1 MGGHPIGRQPFRPGQ
16 WSRYQGGGSINIYHK
31 EVHNNYGGAMF
42 PMMNYGMYGNYG
54 YYNPGLTSGEKWML
68 ALGGIGAIGGAILS
82 AFTGGQEKIEGTPP
96 ASDDGKAEIQAQ
108 QEANEALEE
117 QIKELR
123 EKNADLKAQLLKQ
136 KNDEI
141 QKMKELS
148 GQIYN
153 PDAEEVKTEE
163 TTTYTI
169 DKSEYLGNGQYK
181 GETGYGIV
189 KYMYKGPNGEELSH
203 DEIMAIAKK
212 IFGGKAIAPGNIELK
227 NTITLDNGKTYS
239 IRAENERPDE
249 KIKSEYS
256 LKEHQVYEGTAKQY
270 GGYWVATINGE
281 PLKENGQIKQFS
293 SEEDAENYAKDAAAK
308 KQAAGQ
314 QDE

>member
-82 AFTGGQEKIEGTPP
+82 GLTGGTQEVEAQPEQRTQQEQPQTLTKE
-96 ASDDGKAEIQAQ
+96 DVAEIVQ
-108 QEANEALEE
+108 QEVQKQLASRQKAHQAEVDAIAAAKE
-117 QIKELR
+117 Q
-123 EKNADLKAQLLKQ
+123 AKQ
-136 KNDEI
+136 YDPGARKVDT
-141 QKMKELS
+141 Q
-148 GQIYN
+148 Q
-153 PDAEEVKTEE
+153 

-169 DKSEYLGNGQYK
+169 DKSESLGNGRYK

-189 KYMYKGPNGEELSH
+189 KYMYKGPNGEELTH
-203 DEIMAIAKK
+203 DEIIAIADE
-212 IFGGKAIAPGNIELK
+212 IFGDKAIAPGNIELK
-227 NTITLDNGKTYS
+227 NTIVVNNKTYS
-239 IRAENERPDE
+239 IKNPDERPEE

-256 LKEHQVYEGTAKQY
+256 LKEHQIYEGTAKQY
-270 GGYWVATINGE
+270 GSYWVATINGE
-281 PLKENGQIKQFS
+281 PLKEDGKIKQFT
-293 SEEDAENYAKDAAAK
+293 SEADAEEYAKDVAEKKSAAE
-308 KQAAGQ
+308 Q
-314 QDE
+314 QEE